1 MGARGEHAQEVLMSL
16 YEWFLDDPDVARHAK
31 IDLVEAVPES
41 GAMAG
46 DIETI
51 SLIVSSAFNLANL
64 ALVYVTWRSSEAAPP
79 VPLEITANGVR
90 IVVEDASRET
100 ADRITAALTATEQT
114 PE

>member
-1 MGARGEHAQEVLMSL
+1 MEIRVGARGEHAQEVLRSL
-16 YEWFLDDPDVARHAK
+16 HEWFLDDQDIARHAK
-31 IDLVEAVPES
+31 IDVVEATPEP

-64 ALVYVTWRSSEAAPP
+64 ALAYVTWRSSQAAPP
-79 VPLEITANGVR
+79 APVEITANGVR
-90 IVVEDASRET
+90 IIVEDASDET
-100 ADRITAALTATEQT
+100 ADRITAALTA